1 MRERE
6 VAKEGLGLDWETIVV
21 VVVSRSENRRG
32 CHRTLSFG
40 HGGLNEIERER
51 VSKAKTEIRERFRFE
66 DHHWWWWRQTALK
79 ELESFWSWRLR
90 RETMREIE
98 REGGRKSVLYQ
109 MIPYHPYQNL

>member
-32 CHRTLSFG
+32 CHRTLRFG

-51 VSKAKTEIRERFRFE
+51 V
-66 DHHWWWWRQTALK
+66 
-79 ELESFWSWRLR
+79 
-90 RETMREIE
+90 
-98 REGGRKSVLYQ
+98 EGA
-109 MIPYHPYQNL
+109 